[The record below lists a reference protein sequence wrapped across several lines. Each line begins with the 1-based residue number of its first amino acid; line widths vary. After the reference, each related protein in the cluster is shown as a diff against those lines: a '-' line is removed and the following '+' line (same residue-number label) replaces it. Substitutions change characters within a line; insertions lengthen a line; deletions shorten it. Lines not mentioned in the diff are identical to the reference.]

1 MVFNAET
8 FIIGLIS
15 GLLGILI
22 TILLNIPI
30 NIIIYKLASINNV
43 SVLPLLA
50 AVILVIISVALTM
63 FAGLIPSSMASKK
76 DPVVSLRTE

>member
-1 MVFNAET
+1 MTITSIMKESVHNKRRYN
-8 FIIGLIS
+8 LY
-15 GLLGILI
+15 LLHR
-22 TILLNIPI
+22 I

-43 SVLPLLA
+43 SVLPPLA